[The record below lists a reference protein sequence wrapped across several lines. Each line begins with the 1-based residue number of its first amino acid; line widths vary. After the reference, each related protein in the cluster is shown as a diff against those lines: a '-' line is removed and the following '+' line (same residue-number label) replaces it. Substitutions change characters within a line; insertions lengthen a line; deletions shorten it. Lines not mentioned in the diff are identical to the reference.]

1 MWERP
6 PYHNQIEQKQ
16 TNIPVDG
23 RYLLSTF
30 SCRTLEIL
38 VLTSPSFGTKMIPRF
53 CALHQ
58 RAICGASGGSS
69 VALILQNYCSCV
81 GPDTEVS

>member
-16 TNIPVDG
+16 TNIRVDG

-58 RAICGASGGSS
+58 RAICGAGGRGKQRCYNFTE
-69 VALILQNYCSCV
+69 LLQLCWARH
-81 GPDTEVS
+81 